1 MPETLTVYPI
11 QAPVRDRPFDLIK
24 AILDGLKNA
33 ELQLQDGDV
42 LAVSSKYA
50 AIAAGRVYKLEDIE
64 ASPRARQLAERY
76 NMIAAVAQLVLDE
89 ADHVFGGIEQGFL
102 LTARGGIIS
111 PNAGLDRSN
120 IPSGQVVLLPEDPFK
135 NAQAIFA
142 ALQQRLGRHIGVV
155 LTDSWLLPGR
165 YGTGGIALG
174 AAGFKPVK
182 DERGKG
188 DLFGNPMAVTQVG
201 VADSLAACAQ
211 IVMGERDQARP
222 FALLRGAEVE
232 LTSESYTAADMSI
245 PWQQCI
251 YVESLTLGL
260 LAGALHNA
268 TASKSM
274 ATRKGEYSPPSANET
289 SSHFQI

>member
-11 QAPVRDRPFDLIK
+11 QAPVRDAPFDLIES
-24 AILDGLKNA
+24 ILDSLAGA
-33 ELQLQDGDV
+33 ELHLQDGDV

-50 AIAAGRVYKLEDIE
+50 AIAAGRIYKLDDIE

-76 NMIAAVAQLVLDE
+76 NISAAVAQLVLDE
-89 ADHVFGGIEQGFL
+89 ADHVFGGISQGFL

-120 IPSGQVVLLPEDPFK
+120 IPSGQVVLLPEAPF
-135 NAQAIFA
+135 NDAEAIFE
-142 ALQQRLGRHIGVV
+142 ALRQRLGRHIGVI

-174 AAGFKPVK
+174 AAGFKPIR
-182 DERGKG
+182 DERGKD

-211 IVMGERDQARP
+211 VVMGERDQATP
-222 FALLRGAEVE
+222 FALLRGADIE
-232 LTSESYTAADMSI
+232 LTREPYTAADMSI

-260 LAGALHNA
+260 LPDGAPQPRCVKIEGD
-268 TASKSM
+268 SE
-274 ATRKGEYSPPSANET
+274 G
-289 SSHFQI
+289 

>member
-11 QAPVRDRPFDLIK
+11 QAPVRDGPFDLIETIQERL
-24 AILDGLKNA
+24 AGA

-50 AIAAGRVYKLEDIE
+50 AIAAGRIYELDDIE

-76 NMIAAVAQLVLDE
+76 NMSAAVAQLVLDE
-89 ADHVFGGIEQGFL
+89 ADHVFGGISQGFL

-120 IPSGQVVLLPEDPFK
+120 IPSGQVVLLPEDPFRG
-135 NAQAIFA
+135 AEAICE
-142 ALQQRLGRHIGVV
+142 ALRQRLGRHIGVI

-174 AAGFKPVK
+174 AAGFKPIK
-182 DERGKG
+182 DERGKD

-211 IVMGERDQARP
+211 VVMGERDQATP
-222 FALLRGAEVE
+222 FALLRGADIE
-232 LTSESYTAADMSI
+232 LTSEPYTAADMSI

-260 LAGALHNA
+260 LPDGAPQPRSGKIDGDLE
-268 TASKSM
+268 
-274 ATRKGEYSPPSANET
+274 G
-289 SSHFQI
+289 

>member
-1 MPETLTVYPI
+1 MPETLTVYPM
-11 QAPVRDRPFDLIK
+11 QAPVRDGPFDLIES
-24 AILDGLKNA
+24 ILEGLAGA

-50 AIAAGRVYKLEDIE
+50 AIAAGRIYKLDDIK

-76 NMIAAVAQLVLDE
+76 NMSAAVAQLVLDE
-89 ADHVFGGIEQGFL
+89 ADHVFGGIGQGFL
-102 LTARGGIIS
+102 LTARSGIIS

-135 NAQAIFA
+135 SAETIFA
-142 ALQQRLGRHIGVV
+142 ALRQRLGRHIGVI

-182 DERGKG
+182 DERGKD

-211 IVMGERDQARP
+211 VVMGERDQATP
-222 FALLRGAEVE
+222 FALLRGADIE
-232 LTSESYTAADMSI
+232 LTREPYSAADMSI

-260 LAGALHNA
+260 LPDGAPGA
-268 TASKSM
+268 RSVKIDGDSE
-274 ATRKGEYSPPSANET
+274 G
-289 SSHFQI
+289 

>member
-1 MPETLTVYPI
+1 MPETLNVYPV
-11 QAPVRDRPFDLIK
+11 QAPVRDQSFDLIE
-24 AILDGLKNA
+24 AILDSLAQA

-50 AIAAGRVYKLEDIE
+50 AIAAGRIYNLDDVETT
-64 ASPRARQLAERY
+64 PRARQLAKRY
-76 NMIAAVAQLVLDE
+76 NMSAAIAQLVIDE

-120 IPSGQVVLLPEDPFK
+120 IPSGQVVLLPKNPFES
-135 NAQAIFA
+135 AEAIYE
-142 ALQQRLGRHIGVV
+142 ALHQRLGHHVGVI

-174 AAGFKPVK
+174 TAGFKPIK
-182 DERGKG
+182 DERGKD

-211 IVMGERDQARP
+211 VVMGERDQATP
-222 FALLRGAEVE
+222 FAVLRGADIE
-232 LTSESYTAADMSI
+232 LTRRPVFRGRYFHPVATVHLCGILDFGITAGRRS
-245 PWQQCI
+245 
-251 YVESLTLGL
+251 
-260 LAGALHNA
+260 
-268 TASKSM
+268 
-274 ATRKGEYSPPSANET
+274 
-289 SSHFQI
+289 

>member
-1 MPETLTVYPI
+1 MPGTLTVHPI
-11 QAPVRDRPFDLIK
+11 QAPVRHQPFDLIETLLESL
-24 AILDGLKNA
+24 AQA
-33 ELQLQDGDV
+33 ELQLQDGDA

-50 AIAAGRVYKLEDIE
+50 AIAAGRIHKLEDIE
-64 ASPRARQLAERY
+64 ASPRARQLARRY
-76 NMIAAVAQLVLDE
+76 NMSPAIAQLALDE
-89 ADHVFGGIEQGFL
+89 ADHVFGGIGQGFL

-135 NAQAIFA
+135 SAEAIYE
-142 ALQQRLGRHIGVV
+142 ALRQRLGRRVGVV

-174 AAGFKPVK
+174 AAGFKPIK
-182 DERGKG
+182 DERGKD

-211 IVMGERDQARP
+211 VVMGERDQAIP
-222 FALLRGAEVE
+222 FALLRGADIE
-232 LTSESYTAADMSI
+232 LSDERYSAADISI

-260 LAGALHNA
+260 LPDGAPQCRVIEIAGE
-268 TASKSM
+268 SD
-274 ATRKGEYSPPSANET
+274 R
-289 SSHFQI
+289 

>member
-11 QAPVRDRPFDLIK
+11 QAPVRAGPFDLIET
-24 AILDGLKNA
+24 ILDGLAGA

-50 AIAAGRVYKLEDIE
+50 AIAAGRIYKLDDIE
-64 ASPRARQLAERY
+64 ASPRARQLAKRF
-76 NMIAAVAQLVLDE
+76 NMSAAVAQLVLDE
-89 ADHVFGGIEQGFL
+89 ADHVFGGIGLGFL

-135 NAQAIFA
+135 SAEAVFA
-142 ALQQRLGRHIGVV
+142 ALRQRLGRHIGVI

-174 AAGFKPVK
+174 VAGFKPVK
-182 DERGKG
+182 DERGKD
-188 DLFGNPMAVTQVG
+188 DLFGNPMTVTQVG

-211 IVMGERDQARP
+211 VVMGERDQATP
-222 FALLRGAEVE
+222 LALLRGADVE
-232 LTSESYTAADMSI
+232 LTLDPYTAADMSI
-245 PWQQCI
+245 PWQNCI

-260 LAGALHNA
+260 LADGAPQRRA
-268 TASKSM
+268 
-274 ATRKGEYSPPSANET
+274 GETEGDSER
-289 SSHFQI
+289 

>member
-1 MPETLTVYPI
+1 MPETLIVHPI
-11 QAPVRDRPFDLIK
+11 QAPVRDRAFDLVQT
-24 AILDGLKNA
+24 ILDALKDA
-33 ELQLQDGDV
+33 DLQLQDGDV

-50 AIAAGRVYKLEDIE
+50 AIAAGRIYKLDDIQ
-64 ASPRARQLAERY
+64 ATPRARQLAQRY
-76 NMIAAVAQLVLDE
+76 NMSAAIAQLVLEE
-89 ADHVFGGIEQGFL
+89 ADHVFGGIGQGFL

-120 IPSGQVVLLPEDPFK
+120 IPSGQVVLLPADPFK
-135 NAQAIFA
+135 SAQTVFE
-142 ALQQRLGRHIGVV
+142 ALRQRLGRHVGLI

-174 AAGFKPVK
+174 AAGFKPIK
-182 DERGKG
+182 DERGKH

-211 IVMGERDQARP
+211 VVMGERDQATP
-222 FALLRGAEVE
+222 FALLRGADIE
-232 LTSESYTAADMSI
+232 LTLRPYSPADMSI

-260 LAGALHNA
+260 LPEGAPQRQSISVND
-268 TASKSM
+268 
-274 ATRKGEYSPPSANET
+274 SADG
-289 SSHFQI
+289 

>member
-1 MPETLTVYPI
+1 MPETLTVHPI
-11 QAPVRDRPFDLIK
+11 QAPVRHQPFDLIETLLESL
-24 AILDGLKNA
+24 AQA
-33 ELQLQDGDV
+33 ELQLQDGDA

-50 AIAAGRVYKLEDIE
+50 AIAAGRIHKLEDIE
-64 ASPRARQLAERY
+64 ASPRARQLAQRY
-76 NMIAAVAQLVLDE
+76 NMSPAVAQLALDE
-89 ADHVFGGIEQGFL
+89 ADHVFGGIGQGFL

-135 NAQAIFA
+135 SAEAIYE
-142 ALQQRLGRHIGVV
+142 ALRQRLGRHVGVV

-174 AAGFKPVK
+174 AAGFKPIK
-182 DERGKG
+182 DERGKD

-211 IVMGERDQARP
+211 VVMGERDQATP
-222 FALLRGAEVE
+222 FALLRGADIE
-232 LTSESYTAADMSI
+232 LSDKRYSAADISI

-260 LAGALHNA
+260 LPDGAPQCRVIEIAGE
-268 TASKSM
+268 SD
-274 ATRKGEYSPPSANET
+274 R
-289 SSHFQI
+289 

>member
-1 MPETLTVYPI
+1 MIRLRSISTSEQKALLMPETLSVYPVK
-11 QAPVRDRPFDLIK
+11 APVRDQSFDLIE
-24 AILDGLKNA
+24 AILDGLARA

-50 AIAAGRVYKLEDIE
+50 AIAAGRIYNLDDVETT
-64 ASPRARQLAERY
+64 PRARQLAKRY
-76 NMIAAVAQLVLDE
+76 NMSAAIAQLVIDE

-120 IPSGQVVLLPEDPFK
+120 IPSGQVVLLPKNPFES
-135 NAQAIFA
+135 AEAIYE
-142 ALQQRLGRHIGVV
+142 ALHQHLGHHVGVI

-174 AAGFKPVK
+174 TAGFKPIK
-182 DERGKG
+182 DERGKD

-211 IVMGERDQARP
+211 VVMGERDQATP
-222 FALLRGAEVE
+222 FAVLRGADIE
-232 LTSESYTAADMSI
+232 LTHDRFSAADISI

-260 LAGALHNA
+260 LPDGAPERLDI
-268 TASKSM
+268 
-274 ATRKGEYSPPSANET
+274 E
-289 SSHFQI
+289 IIDD

>member
-11 QAPVRDRPFDLIK
+11 QAPVREGPFDLIES
-24 AILDGLKNA
+24 ILDSLAGA

-50 AIAAGRVYKLEDIE
+50 AIAAGRIYKLDDIE

-76 NMIAAVAQLVLDE
+76 NISAAVAQLVLDE
-89 ADHVFGGIEQGFL
+89 ADHVFGGISQGFL
-102 LTARGGIIS
+102 LTARSGIIS

-120 IPSGQVVLLPEDPFK
+120 IPSGQVVLLPEAPFK
-135 NAQAIFA
+135 GAEAIFE
-142 ALQQRLGRHIGVV
+142 ALRQRLGRHIGVI

-174 AAGFKPVK
+174 AAGFKPIR
-182 DERGKG
+182 DERGKD

-211 IVMGERDQARP
+211 VVMGERDQATP
-222 FALLRGAEVE
+222 FALLRGADIE
-232 LTSESYTAADMSI
+232 LTREPYTAADMSI

-260 LAGALHNA
+260 LPDGAPQPRCVKIEGD
-268 TASKSM
+268 SE
-274 ATRKGEYSPPSANET
+274 G
-289 SSHFQI
+289 

>member
-11 QAPVRDRPFDLIK
+11 QAPVRDGPFDLIET
-24 AILDGLKNA
+24 ILEGLAGA
-33 ELQLQDGDV
+33 ELQLQDGDI

-50 AIAAGRVYKLEDIE
+50 AISAGRIYKLDDIE

-76 NMIAAVAQLVLDE
+76 NMSAGVAQLVLDE
-89 ADHVFGGIEQGFL
+89 ADHVFGGISQGFL

-120 IPSGQVVLLPEDPFK
+120 IPSGQVVLLPEHPFK
-135 NAQAIFA
+135 GAEAIFE
-142 ALQQRLGRHIGVV
+142 ALRQRLGRHIGVI

-174 AAGFKPVK
+174 AAGFKPIK
-182 DERGKG
+182 DERGKD

-211 IVMGERDQARP
+211 VVMGERDQATP
-222 FALLRGAEVE
+222 FALLRGADVE
-232 LTSESYTAADMSI
+232 LTREPYTAADMSI

-260 LAGALHNA
+260 LPDGAPQPR
-268 TASKSM
+268 S
-274 ATRKGEYSPPSANET
+274 GETDGDS
-289 SSHFQI
+289 QG

>member
-11 QAPVRDRPFDLIK
+11 QAPVRDGPFDLIET
-24 AILDGLKNA
+24 ILDGLAGA
-33 ELQLQDGDV
+33 ELRLQDGDV

-50 AIAAGRVYKLEDIE
+50 AIAAGRIYKLDDVK

-76 NMIAAVAQLVLDE
+76 NMSAAVAQLVLDE
-89 ADHVFGGIEQGFL
+89 AEHVFGGIEQGFL

-120 IPSGQVVLLPEDPFK
+120 IPSGRVVLLPEDPFK
-135 NAQAIFA
+135 GAEAIFE
-142 ALQQRLGRHIGVV
+142 ALQQRLGRHIGVI

-165 YGTGGIALG
+165 YGTSGIALG
-174 AAGFKPVK
+174 AAGFKPIK
-182 DERGKG
+182 DERGKD

-211 IVMGERDQARP
+211 VVMGERDQARP
-222 FALLRGAEVE
+222 FALLRGADIE
-232 LTSESYTAADMSI
+232 LTRDRYSAADMSI

-260 LAGALHNA
+260 LPDGAAQRRSVEINGDLD
-268 TASKSM
+268 
-274 ATRKGEYSPPSANET
+274 G
-289 SSHFQI
+289 